1 MAIAPLPDPELLGAL
16 TATRPPL
23 RLLPFPGGSSR
34 AADPVVPGP
43 PVVGPPRRAMSSARR
58 ARLRRTALVALLVG
72 LLGALAV
79 PVRELAG
86 TTGAP
91 PLVPGDS
98 YVVRAGDTLS
108 SIAGRLGSPA
118 EQASLVRAMAAE
130 TGSVNVV
137 PGEHLVLP

>member
-1 MAIAPLPDPELLGAL
+1 
-16 TATRPPL
+16 
-23 RLLPFPGGSSR
+23 
-34 AADPVVPGP
+34 
-43 PVVGPPRRAMSSARR
+43 MSSARR